1 MSKGCSIYN
10 PATTTCNQATAP
22 PTDSPMSQEL
32 NRWQVVERG
41 RGEREI
47 GMEWGR
53 QEERGEMGWRGE
65 GDGWRGEG
73 DGWRGEGDGWRGEGD
88 GWRGE
93 GDGCMRNVSQLNSI
107 TR

>member
-1 MSKGCSIYN
+1 
-10 PATTTCNQATAP
+10 
-22 PTDSPMSQEL
+22 MSQEL

-73 DGWRGEGDGWRGEGD
+73 DG
-88 GWRGE
+88 
-93 GDGCMRNVSQLNSI
+93 CMRNVSQLNSI